1 MSMKT
6 KLAVLSALGVAAT
19 LVTACGHD
27 DHATMNPPPPPPPP
41 TVQSLD
47 TAAVLGLAMMS
58 SETVDPIMVD
68 EGMVVLTDT
77 SETTDPISVDAM

>member
-1 MSMKT
+1 MKT
-6 KLAVLSALGVAAT
+6 KLAVFSALGVVAT

-27 DHATMNPPPPPPPP
+27 DHTTMNPPPPPPPPP

-47 TAAVLGLAMMS
+47 TAAVLALARMS
-58 SETVDPIMVD
+58 SESSDPIMVD

-77 SETTDPISVDAM
+77 SETTEPISVDAM

>member
-1 MSMKT
+1 MAMNR

-19 LVTACGHD
+19 LVTACGDNHD
-27 DHATMNPPPPPPPP
+27 VTMTPPPPAS

-47 TAAVLGLAMMS
+47 TAAVLEMAQTT
-58 SETVDPIMVD
+58 SETADPIAVD
-68 EGMVVLTDT
+68 DGAVVLTDT